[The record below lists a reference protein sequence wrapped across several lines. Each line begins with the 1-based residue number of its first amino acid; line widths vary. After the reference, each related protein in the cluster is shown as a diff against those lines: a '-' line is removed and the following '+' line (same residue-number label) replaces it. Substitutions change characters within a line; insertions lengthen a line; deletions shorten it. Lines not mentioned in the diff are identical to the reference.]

1 MAPRASLPFRFFV
14 DLVLDS
20 PKDQT
25 IVRPWSERVGH
36 HDEADIA
43 YDGSVYTFMER
54 AIDEPACSAA
64 REAAL
69 AAGRSWMPENVEKY
83 RTREI
88 LLVSDSDPEGFLAQ
102 VRELAQ
108 ARRIWSSADLAYRSS

>member
-1 MAPRASLPFRFFV
+1 MAPRASLPFCFFV

-20 PKDQT
+20 PKDQA
-25 IVRPWSERVGH
+25 WSERVGH
-36 HDEADIA
+36 HDEAEIA

-88 LLVSDSDPEGFLAQ
+88 LLVSDSDPQGFLAQ

-108 ARRIWSSADLAYRSS
+108 ARRIWSSDELAYRSS